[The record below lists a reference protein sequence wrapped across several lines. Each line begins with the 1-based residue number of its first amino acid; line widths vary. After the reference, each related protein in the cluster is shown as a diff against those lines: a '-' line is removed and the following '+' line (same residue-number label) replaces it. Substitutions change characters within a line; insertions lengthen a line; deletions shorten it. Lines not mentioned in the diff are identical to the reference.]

1 MNWLKL
7 APWIAAAAIG
17 VFAGIERIQI
27 SNRDVTIA
35 EKNTA
40 LAEMREQQAENIAT
54 AVKAVAA
61 NKDADAAKTTVLVAA
76 LTKDKQALE
85 ERVNAAETALAAVP
99 ETVTPTGCP
108 VPLDSP
114 VLQSFIAGLPR
125 P

>member
-35 EKNTA
+35 EKNTE
-40 LAEMREQQAENIAT
+40 LAKMRKQQAENIAT

-61 NKDADAAKTTVLVAA
+61 DKDKDAARTTVLVAS
-76 LTKDKQALE
+76 LTKEKQNLE
-85 ERVNAAETALAAVP
+85 ERANAAETALAAVP
-99 ETVTPTGCP
+99 ETVTPAGCP
-108 VPLDSP
+108 APMDSP
-114 VLQSFIAGLPR
+114 VFRAWIDGLPR